1 MYYYS
6 RGTIYWNGIFHCKLE
21 FGDVILDFEY
31 LASLVWRLRLLY
43 WPTISFHI
51 YIHSKIPMQVFIF
64 QKHFFFAFGAGGD
77 SFNMSFIDCAISFL
91 NIPSIIHFK
100 MSQFTQRNY

>member
-1 MYYYS
+1 
-6 RGTIYWNGIFHCKLE
+6 
-21 FGDVILDFEY
+21 
-31 LASLVWRLRLLY
+31 
-43 WPTISFHI
+43 
-51 YIHSKIPMQVFIF
+51 MQVFIF